1 MSNLSIPLSF
11 CQSLCPTAYMYVV
24 YSHRINFIQ
33 LSLGVDFTREG
44 NRDTYYRMGL
54 EWRKR
59 GTMDWLNA
67 FNETKTTDG

>member
-11 CQSLCPTAYMYVV
+11 RQSLCPTAYMYVV

-33 LSLGVDFTREG
+33 SLLGVDFTRG
-44 NRDTYYRMGL
+44 KPGYYFWTDMN
-54 EWRKR
+54 WRKR

-67 FNETKTTDG
+67 FNETKTTDE